1 MKIYDI
7 EVHGIQRAL
16 RGLARSYNSD
26 PSKMHSRAIKLGPLD
41 KGHNK
46 FLRMIH
52 IWCEVEAPRF
62 WWAEYDTYKVGT
74 VAQSDS
80 TMHTLYKRY
89 LTWDDFEY
97 GINLNY
103 LKELNFSIDK
113 LRNNPKLIAD
123 IKNDLPEGFIQGR
136 TLNLNYAVLREITL
150 QRYNHRLPQ
159 WQYFLKEMLS
169 NIPDIEL
176 LGIPTEI
183 LDKLEIK
190 LFPTNEK

>member
-16 RGLARSYNSD
+16 HGLARSYNSD
-26 PSKMHSRAIKLGPLD
+26 PAKMHDRAIKLGPLD

-80 TMHTLYKRY
+80 TMHTITQRPLRV
-89 LTWDDFEY
+89 DDFEY
-97 GINLNY
+97 GCVKFYLDYLN
-103 LKELNFSIDK
+103 NAIS
-113 LRNNPKLIAD
+113 
-123 IKNDLPEGFIQGR
+123 
-136 TLNLNYAVLREITL
+136 
-150 QRYNHRLPQ
+150 
-159 WQYFLKEMLS
+159 
-169 NIPDIEL
+169 
-176 LGIPTEI
+176 
-183 LDKLEIK
+183 
-190 LFPTNEK
+190 

>member
-7 EVHGIQRAL
+7 EVYGIQRAL

-26 PSKMHSRAIKLGPLD
+26 PAKMHDRAIKLGPLD

-80 TMHTLYKRY
+80 TMHTLSKGY
-89 LTWDDFEY
+89 LSQDNFEY
-97 GINLNY
+97 PIINATIDNLNDFIQI
-103 LKELNFSIDK
+103 KAEIEDI
-113 LRNNPKLIAD
+113 NNE
-123 IKNDLPEGFIQGR
+123 LPEGFIQGR

-150 QRYNHRLPQ
+150 QRHNHRLPQ
-159 WQYFLKEMLS
+159 WQYFLKELLG

-176 LGIPTEI
+176 LGIPNEI
-183 LDKLEIK
+183 LCKLELK
-190 LFPTNEK
+190 NYPCNKK